1 MHAAAHT
8 LSLHAHR
15 ALEEAVACNSTDD
28 DSKSI
33 GDQAPMLLFAVV
45 LICLSGLFS
54 GLNLGLMSFAEE
66 DLKILIEGSS
76 DPSEVKDAKRI
87 LPLRQRGNLLLC
99 SLLLG
104 NTMVNA
110 MIAILLADMASG
122 IVGGLVTTGVI
133 VIFGEIVPQSIC
145 TRYGLQIGARSVPIV
160 WVFVVLCFPIA
171 WPISKLLDRLLGRE
185 ITGVFSRKELLTLVN
200 INVDDVHVQQSGLT
214 VEDAKILRG
223 ALTFRDM
230 PVSAVMTPLDRCFS
244 LDASASL
251 DKATFEAILKSGHT
265 RIPVYEG
272 RKDHIV
278 ALLFCKDLLGAP
290 ALHARRG
297 PPQIASDRLGS
308 RREAVALE
316 PGPAQTHRRLRPFAL
331 GVPLTMPCP
340 LAMPCM
346 MPCHAGVGFE
356 RAVPLQQVLASFKAS
371 QRVKHVTAATKLNDA
386 FELCK
391 AERRHMLVVLEDPKD
406 AAETK
411 ATEEE
416 GGEEAAATHP
426 KAVGLATFED
436 FLEEILQE
444 EIVDE
449 TDVHISNEATIV
461 GGLNAVETPAEAAEA
476 AAPPAEASPPGVSPG
491 RKSMKRLNS
500 RVYDTTE
507 LLRSLENDER
517 VSGRVG

>member
-1 MHAAAHT
+1 MHAAAHS
-8 LSLHAHR
+8 LSLHTHR
-15 ALEEAVACNSTDD
+15 ALTEVACNTTEDD
-28 DSKSI
+28 ESKSL
-33 GDQAPMLLFAVV
+33 GEQWPMLLAAVI
-45 LICLSGLFS
+45 LIILSGLFS

-104 NTMVNA
+104 NTLVNA

-122 IVGGLVTTGVI
+122 LVGGLVTTGVI

-200 INVDDVHVQQSGLT
+200 INVDDVHAKSSGLT

-230 PVSAVMTPLDRCFS
+230 TVSEVMTPLESCFS
-244 LDASASL
+244 LDASAML
-251 DKATFEAILKSGHT
+251 DKQTFEAILKCGHT
-265 RIPVYEG
+265 RIPVYDG
-272 RKDHIV
+272 AKDHIT
-278 ALLFCKDLLGAP
+278 ALLFCKDLLG
-290 ALHARRG
+290 L
-297 PPQIASDRLGS
+297 
-308 RREAVALE
+308 
-316 PGPAQTHRRLRPFAL
+316 
-331 GVPLTMPCP
+331 
-340 LAMPCM
+340 
-346 MPCHAGVGFE
+346 GFE
-356 RAVPLQQVLASFKAS
+356 RAIPLQKVLASFKAS
-371 QRVKHVTAATKLNDA
+371 DRVKHVTAGTKLHDA

-391 AERRHMLVVLEDPKD
+391 AERRHMLVVVADPSEGAD
-406 AAETK
+406 ASAP
-411 ATEEE
+411 
-416 GGEEAAATHP
+416 P
-426 KAVGLATFED
+426 KAVGVATFED

-449 TDVHISNEATIV
+449 TDVHISNEATV
-461 GGLNAVETPAEAAEA
+461 VSGLPGVELP
-476 AAPPAEASPPGVSPG
+476 AAPPADAPPGVSPG
-491 RKSMKRLNS
+491 RRSMKRLNS
-500 RVYDTTE
+500 KVYDTTE
-507 LLRSLENDER
+507 LLRSLEHSES
-517 VSGRVG
+517 VSGRVEGADK